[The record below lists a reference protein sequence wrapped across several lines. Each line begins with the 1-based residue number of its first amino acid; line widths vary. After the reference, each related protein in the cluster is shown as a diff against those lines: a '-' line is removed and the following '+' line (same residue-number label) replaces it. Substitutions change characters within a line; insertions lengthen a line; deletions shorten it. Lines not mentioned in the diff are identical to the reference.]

1 LIDVFATY
9 PTLAPVTPARLR
21 SAPVTEPRSY
31 RQPRF
36 QAPPGATEL
45 ILVRHGES
53 QPAIDGQPFDLVDGH
68 GDPALSPEGRE
79 QAAQVCA
86 RLATERIDAIYVTN
100 LRRTV
105 ETASALADFLGLT
118 PIVEPDLRE
127 VYLGDWEGGQ
137 FRKRVAELDPI
148 AVRMLDEERWDVI
161 PGAEPGADFAARV
174 RGAVERIAAAHPD
187 QRVAVFAHGGTI
199 GEILAQ
205 AARSRPWAFSS
216 ADNASISHLVV
227 TPQRWNVRRFNDTSH
242 LETALTTAAEPPT

>member
-1 LIDVFATY
+1 V
-9 PTLAPVTPARLR
+9 
-21 SAPVTEPRSY
+21 SEPRAY
-31 RQPRF
+31 RQPRY

-53 QPAIDGQPFDLVDGH
+53 QPAVDGEVFDLVDGQ
-68 GDPALSPEGRE
+68 GDPALAPEGRE

-105 ETASALADFLGLT
+105 ETASALAALLDIE

-127 VYLGDWEGGQ
+127 VHLGEWEGGR
-137 FRKRVAELDPI
+137 FRKHVAELDPI
-148 AVRMLDEERWDVI
+148 AVRMFEEERWDVI
-161 PGAEPGADFAARV
+161 PGAEPATTFAARV
-174 RGAVERIAAAHPD
+174 RGAVERIVARHPD
-187 QRVAVFAHGGTI
+187 QRVAVFSHGGTI

-205 AARSRPWAFSS
+205 AARSRPWAFTG

-227 TPQRWNVRRFNDTSH
+227 TPTRWVVRRFNDTSH
-242 LETALTTAAEPPT
+242 LEATLTTAPEPAT